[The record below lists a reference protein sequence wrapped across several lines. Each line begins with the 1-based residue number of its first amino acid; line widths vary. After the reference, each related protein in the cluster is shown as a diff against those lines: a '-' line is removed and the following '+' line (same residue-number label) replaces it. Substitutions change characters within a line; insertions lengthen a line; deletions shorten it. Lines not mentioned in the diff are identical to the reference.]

1 MLSSRVLPVFN
12 TQDKN
17 HTPRVL
23 LTPQRACLVPQRGA
37 SERPGWD
44 SSAGM
49 ELLTPSS
56 PSWTSAHTAGQPL
69 GQQQLDTCCSCVLGC
84 VLWSLFTLT
93 RFSRITSPF
102 PFSASLTLSCR
113 ETPSQFQGIF
123 RPAALGVPVAYF
135 LTEFCTSLEQRRG
148 YFSCHS

>member
-1 MLSSRVLPVFN
+1 MFN

-23 LTPQRACLVPQRGA
+23 LTPQRACLVAQRGA
-37 SERPGWD
+37 SKRPGWD

-93 RFSRITSPF
+93 WFSRITSPLPIF
-102 PFSASLTLSCR
+102 CQPHVKLQRNAVSVSGHLQTSCPWGPSCLLSHGILYIPRAETRLFFMPFLIYW
-113 ETPSQFQGIF
+113 SQK
-123 RPAALGVPVAYF
+123 
-135 LTEFCTSLEQRRG
+135 
-148 YFSCHS
+148 

>member
-1 MLSSRVLPVFN
+1 MLSSGVLPVFN
-12 TQDKN
+12 TQDKT

-56 PSWTSAHTAGQPL
+56 PSRTSAHTAGQPL

-93 RFSRITSPF
+93 WFSRITSPLPIF
-102 PFSASLTLSCR
+102 CQPHVKKRHLSFRASSDQLPLGSQLLAFSWNFVH
-113 ETPSQFQGIF
+113 P
-123 RPAALGVPVAYF
+123 
-135 LTEFCTSLEQRRG
+135 
-148 YFSCHS
+148 